1 MSGGSYERLNA
12 FGQPFR
18 GSKIH
23 GVGAAERRV
32 GQAYSRLS
40 SKARSEHGN
49 QSNFAAEKLAEHEMQ
64 MAGQQRQQA
73 MQAADMGRAKAQAS
87 VGPPAPVKR
96 PGMLVP
102 SAGGGSKWMTGE
114 ELTAQEEAR
123 KKNRKRDPYGYRF
136 RGVPKPQFDTPPQTM
151 VPADNVA

>member
-1 MSGGSYERLNA
+1 MGRSFERLNA
-12 FGQPFR
+12 FGQPFTGR
-18 GSKIH
+18 RIM

-40 SKARSEHGN
+40 SKERSDYGN

-73 MQAADMGRAKAQAS
+73 MQAAEMGRAKAQAS
-87 VGPPAPVKR
+87 VGPPAPAKR
-96 PGMLVP
+96 SGMLVP

-123 KKNRKRDPYGYRF
+123 KKQRKRDPYGYRF
-136 RGVPKPQFDTPPQTM
+136 RGVPQPQFSTPPPTLM
-151 VPADNVA
+151 AADNIA